1 MQDEFFLMMRNL
13 PEDVS
18 DDIIEEMFRFADKDE
33 DGQLSYEEFS
43 LMINP
48 PEPARDAK
56 PHAAKLGLNL
66 HTLSPSTGPKSML
79 ASPILPTKNL
89 AVKRNSHQ
97 SSLNLSSGIPYCP
110 TKNQIHSPV

>member
-18 DDIIEEMFRFADKDE
+18 DDIIEEMLRFADKDG

-43 LMINP
+43 LMITP

-56 PHAAKLGLNL
+56 PHAAKLGLSL
-66 HTLSPSTGPKSML
+66 QTLSPAAGPKSIH
-79 ASPILPTKNL
+79 ASPILPTKNSE
-89 AVKRNSHQ
+89 VKRNSQQ
-97 SSLNLSSGIPYCP
+97 SSLNTSIPYCP
-110 TKNQIHSPV
+110 TKNQIHSPA